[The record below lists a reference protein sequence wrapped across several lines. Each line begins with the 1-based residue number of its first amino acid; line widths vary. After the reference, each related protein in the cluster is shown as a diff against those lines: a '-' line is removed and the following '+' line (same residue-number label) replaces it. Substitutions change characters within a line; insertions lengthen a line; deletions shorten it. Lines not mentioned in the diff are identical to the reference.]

1 MLPNSFKQFESREN
15 GLVEIFTIFVL
26 LRVVLTNTEREIP
39 EVWASEQ
46 LRKIVF
52 VRFWKDDAN
61 VARFEFPMNTQKIY
75 EVILEV
81 DLLSDTLTLW
91 LEGWTKKS

>member
-15 GLVEIFTIFVL
+15 GLVEIFTISVL
-26 LRVVLTNTEREIP
+26 LRVVLTNTERLVLEIP
-39 EVWASEQ
+39 EGWASEQ
-46 LRKIVF
+46 LRKIIF

-81 DLLSDTLTLW
+81 YLLSDTLTLL
-91 LEGWTKKS
+91 LEG

>member
-1 MLPNSFKQFESREN
+1 MLPNSFKQFETREN

-52 VRFWKDDAN
+52 VRF
-61 VARFEFPMNTQKIY
+61 
-75 EVILEV
+75 
-81 DLLSDTLTLW
+81 
-91 LEGWTKKS
+91 

>member
-26 LRVVLTNTEREIP
+26 RVVLTHTERLVLEIP

-52 VRFWKDDAN
+52 VRF
-61 VARFEFPMNTQKIY
+61 
-75 EVILEV
+75 
-81 DLLSDTLTLW
+81 
-91 LEGWTKKS
+91 

>member
-26 LRVVLTNTEREIP
+26 LRVVLTSTERLVP
-39 EVWASEQ
+39 EMPKVWASEQ

-52 VRFWKDDAN
+52 VRF
-61 VARFEFPMNTQKIY
+61 
-75 EVILEV
+75 
-81 DLLSDTLTLW
+81 
-91 LEGWTKKS
+91 

>member
-26 LRVVLTNTEREIP
+26 LRVVLTNTERLVLEIP

-46 LRKIVF
+46 LGKIVF
-52 VRFWKDDAN
+52 VRF
-61 VARFEFPMNTQKIY
+61 
-75 EVILEV
+75 
-81 DLLSDTLTLW
+81 
-91 LEGWTKKS
+91 